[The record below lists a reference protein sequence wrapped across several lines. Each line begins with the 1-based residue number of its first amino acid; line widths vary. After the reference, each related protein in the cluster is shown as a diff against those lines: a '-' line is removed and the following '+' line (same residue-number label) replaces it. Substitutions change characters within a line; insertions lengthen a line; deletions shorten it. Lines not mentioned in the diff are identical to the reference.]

1 MRAQG
6 KKATRAAMA
15 ELFYFGAFHSESLLD
30 RAAVYND
37 CWAQTKAPYS
47 RYCQQLGL
55 TPATAS
61 PGRA

>member
-1 MRAQG
+1 
-6 KKATRAAMA
+6 MA